1 MQPPD
6 FAVYPIGVNLLLFAS
21 AACLVW
27 AAGARVASYADQIAR
42 ATGIGHAIVGLVLLG
57 GVTSLPEIAVGVF
70 AAYAGSPALAVNN
83 LLGGIAMQKAILA
96 GVDGFIGKAALTVI
110 AASPNLLLQAA
121 FGTLLLVLVAAAI
134 VVGDF
139 PFAGAG
145 VWTWSILLAY
155 CFSVWK
161 IAHSSKRPAWIV
173 CDTGGARAETTE
185 SSETEAALPRL
196 QHNIVKT
203 LGAAAIIFI
212 AGFFLSSTADVLAAQ
227 TGLGKNFVGAVLLG
241 LATSLPEL
249 STVTAAMRMRQY
261 EMAIADIL
269 GTSMFNVMLL
279 FLIDVIYRG
288 PPVLSLAGDFSLLTV
303 LLCILMAT
311 IYLIGL
317 VERNNQTFA
326 RFGVDSLTILVC
338 YIGGLFLLF
347 QLR

>member
-1 MQPPD
+1 M
-6 FAVYPIGVNLLLFAS
+6 GVNLLVFAS
-21 AACLVW
+21 ASCVVW
-27 AAGARVASYADQIAR
+27 VAGTHVANYAAQIAR

-57 GVTSLPEIAVGVF
+57 GITSLPEIAVGVS
-70 AAYAGSPALAVNN
+70 AAYSGSPALAVNN

-96 GVDGFIGKAALTVI
+96 GVDGFIGKTALTVI

-121 FGTLLLVLVAAAI
+121 FGTLLLVLVAAAV

-145 VWTWSILLAY
+145 VWTWAILLAY

-161 IAHSSKRPAWIV
+161 IADSVKRPAWIV
-173 CDTGGARAETTE
+173 RDTDGGACSEPTQ
-185 SSETEAALPRL
+185 SSQTEAEAPPFRHL
-196 QHNIVKT
+196 IMKT
-203 LGAAAIIFI
+203 SVAAALIFI
-212 AGFFLSSTADVLAAQ
+212 AGFVLSSTADVLANQ
-227 TGLGKNFVGAVLLG
+227 SGLGENFVGAVLLA

-261 EMAIADIL
+261 ELAISDIL
-269 GTSMFNVMLL
+269 GTSMFNIMLI
-279 FLIDVIYRG
+279 FVIDLIYRG
-288 PPVLSLAGDFSLLTV
+288 PPVLRLAGDFSLLAA

-311 IYLIGL
+311 IYVIGL
-317 VERNNQTFA
+317 VERNNRTFA
-326 RFGVDSLTILVC
+326 RFGLDSLAILFS